1 MLFFAVH
8 WRGGFCCAGGRASA
22 PLYQNIRPVTPEAYF
37 YRTDEHLDINTA
49 SAAELEL
56 IDGIGPVKAQRIIE
70 YRAAHGPFASVEEL
84 ALINGI
90 SDETVQAAKEVAV
103 ALPPKPG
110 VQKGACA
117 RYGRKKYGGN
127 VYQPRAKLAC
137 V

>member
-1 MLFFAVH
+1 MREFLRRCALPGRYAIFCGVLALAVFAVL
-8 WRGGFCCAGGRASA
+8 AAELP
-22 PLYQNIRPVTPEAYF
+22 PLYQNVRPVTPEAYF
-37 YRTDEHLDINTA
+37 YRTGEYLDINTA

-110 VQKGACA
+110 VQ
-117 RYGRKKYGGN
+117 
-127 VYQPRAKLAC
+127 
-137 V
+137 

>member
-1 MLFFAVH
+1 MREFLRRFALPGWYAVFCGALALVVFAVL
-8 WRGGFCCAGGRASA
+8 AAELP

-103 ALPPKPG
+103 ALPPKLG
-110 VQKGACA
+110 VQ
-117 RYGRKKYGGN
+117 
-127 VYQPRAKLAC
+127 
-137 V
+137 

>member
-1 MLFFAVH
+1 MREFLRRFALPGWYAVFCVALALVVFAVL
-8 WRGGFCCAGGRASA
+8 AAELP

-70 YRAAHGPFASVEEL
+70 YRAAHGPFAGVEEL

-110 VQKGACA
+110 VQ
-117 RYGRKKYGGN
+117 
-127 VYQPRAKLAC
+127 
-137 V
+137 

>member
-1 MLFFAVH
+1 MREFLRRFALPGWYAVFCGALALVVFAVL
-8 WRGGFCCAGGRASA
+8 AAELP

-103 ALPPKPG
+103 AL
-110 VQKGACA
+110 AA
-117 RYGRKKYGGN
+117 
-127 VYQPRAKLAC
+127 
-137 V
+137 

>member
-1 MLFFAVH
+1 MREFLRRFALPGWYAVFCGALALVVFAVL
-8 WRGGFCCAGGRASA
+8 AAELP

-84 ALINGI
+84 VLIYGI

-110 VQKGACA
+110 VK
-117 RYGRKKYGGN
+117 
-127 VYQPRAKLAC
+127 
-137 V
+137 

>member
-1 MLFFAVH
+1 MREFLRRFALPGWYAVFCGALALVVFAVL
-8 WRGGFCCAGGRASA
+8 AAELP

-84 ALINGI
+84 ALIHGI

-110 VQKGACA
+110 VQ
-117 RYGRKKYGGN
+117 
-127 VYQPRAKLAC
+127 
-137 V
+137 

>member
-1 MLFFAVH
+1 MREFLRRFALPGWYAVFCGALALVVFAVL
-8 WRGGFCCAGGRASA
+8 AAELP

-103 ALPPKPG
+103 ALPPKPS
-110 VQKGACA
+110 VQ
-117 RYGRKKYGGN
+117 
-127 VYQPRAKLAC
+127 
-137 V
+137 

>member
-1 MLFFAVH
+1 MNFCAGSPCRGGMLFFAVH
-8 WRGGFCCAGGRASA
+8 WRWWFLLCWRQSFRPC
-22 PLYQNIRPVTPEAYF
+22 IRTSGPSHQRRIF

-84 ALINGI
+84 VLINGI

-110 VQKGACA
+110 VQ
-117 RYGRKKYGGN
+117 
-127 VYQPRAKLAC
+127 
-137 V
+137 

>member
-1 MLFFAVH
+1 MLA
-8 WRGGFCCAGGRASA
+8 AELP

-84 ALINGI
+84 VLINGI

-110 VQKGACA
+110 VQ
-117 RYGRKKYGGN
+117 
-127 VYQPRAKLAC
+127 
-137 V
+137 

>member
-1 MLFFAVH
+1 MREFLRRFALPGWYAVFCGALALVVFAVL
-8 WRGGFCCAGGRASA
+8 AAELP

-110 VQKGACA
+110 VQ
-117 RYGRKKYGGN
+117 
-127 VYQPRAKLAC
+127 
-137 V
+137 